1 MSINWKMDAVS
12 VVSIA
17 IFFVYIVVKTTFQKS
32 AKRKDSSDGNRH
44 DVWVRGCS
52 RRLRKVTT
60 RDTDTWTVCDNDDNI
75 GHYRPAL
82 QNQVIIKEY

>member
-1 MSINWKMDAVS
+1 MPINWGMDTAS
-12 VVSIA
+12 VVSVA
-17 IFFVYIVVKTTFQKS
+17 ILFVYIVLKTIFRKS

-60 RDTDTWTVCDNDDNI
+60 RDTDTWTVCDTDDNI

-82 QNQVIIKEY
+82 QNQVITKE